1 MPPAASLAGP
11 PVDAKYRIAFSLTC
25 LTNIM
30 PALAEGTPEKNLLTF
45 DRSRMNKP
53 EIKVFPKSLVTAKH
67 WEAQFKVLLSRL
79 VTQPG
84 HVCLEQG
91 GC

>member
-1 MPPAASLAGP
+1 MPPAASLTGQL
-11 PVDAKYRIAFSLTC
+11 VDAKYEIALSLMC

-30 PALAEGTPEKNLLTF
+30 PALAEGAPEKNLLTF
-45 DRSRMNKP
+45 DRTRMNKP
-53 EIKVFPKSLVTAKH
+53 KIKVFPKSLVTAKY
-67 WEAQFKVLLSRL
+67 WDAQFKVLLSHL